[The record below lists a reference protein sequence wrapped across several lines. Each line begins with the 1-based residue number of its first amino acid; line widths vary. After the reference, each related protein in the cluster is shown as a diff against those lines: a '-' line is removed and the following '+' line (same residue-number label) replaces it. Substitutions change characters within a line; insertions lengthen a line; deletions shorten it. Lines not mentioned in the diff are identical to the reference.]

1 MHAYDRDNAAKLVPL
16 LESIFSE
23 VADRRRAIRDMER
36 TLASMKR
43 AGAPSAEIGHV
54 TAKLAIHRRELRH
67 TAKEF
72 ERLGCVVDEHNPN
85 RVIIPG
91 SNGALE
97 GGFHWQAGETE
108 VVEQASDHC
117 IVACMQVQP
126 DAGAPPTGKTARIE
140 YTVFGAAE
148 PHHSRRPVEGLP
160 IVLDAPAGLTE
171 PPHHLVSHRESQQT
185 CVRQNC

>member
-1 MHAYDRDNAAKLVPL
+1 MMHAYDRDNASKLVPL

-43 AGAPSAEIGHV
+43 AGAPTVEIGQV

-91 SNGALE
+91 SDGALE

-108 VVEQASDHC
+108 VHEN
-117 IVACMQVQP
+117 
-126 DAGAPPTGKTARIE
+126 APE
-140 YTVFGAAE
+140 STVF
-148 PHHSRRPVEGLP
+148 
-160 IVLDAPAGLTE
+160 
-171 PPHHLVSHRESQQT
+171 
-185 CVRQNC
+185 